1 MRTTST
7 TRCRSE
13 ADNAKAASWLAALIL
28 AAMLLGITAFPTRA
42 DCNPSGAGAAGALP
56 TGEST
61 LSPQGADRIDARCY
75 SDLQGAA
82 AAAIAANVP
91 LWLPAGTYTL
101 DRELV
106 IDYAPLA
113 ATGFQIISDG
123 AIIDATATGQRAMT
137 IECSGGTPDNSKGCF
152 YFHIQGTLF
161 VNANTSQAAVRF
173 GLNDFSD
180 AHNSAKI
187 DHLIVN
193 NAGSGYAVRLN
204 YILNADIFTVA
215 VTAGSAGLVM
225 DQVQFS
231 KISGAASAT
240 AGTAMLIQNGYT
252 FSNTISAIDLE
263 VARTCLAITS
273 PSAVHNTFVS
283 PYFVCPTAVA
293 ASSGASN
300 LLFNPL
306 YGSGTRAPAPGSQTG
321 ILTLP

>member
-1 MRTTST
+1 MQTAAPRHPRPEAAIAATTV
-7 TRCRSE
+7 
-13 ADNAKAASWLAALIL
+13 KIPAALLAAI
-28 AAMLLGITAFPTRA
+28 LLGIMAFPARA
-42 DCNPSGAGAAGALP
+42 DCNPAG
-56 TGEST
+56 
-61 LSPQGADRIDARCY
+61 RIDASCY
-75 SDLQGAA
+75 SNLQDATG
-82 AAAIAANVP
+82 AAIAANKP
-91 LWLPAGTYTL
+91 LWLPAGTYVL

-113 ATGFQIISDG
+113 DTGFQIISDG
-123 AIIDATATGQRAMT
+123 AVIDATATGQRAMS
-137 IECSGGTPDNSKGCF
+137 IECSGGAPDNPKGCF

-161 VNANTSQAAVRF
+161 VNANTSVAAFRF

-193 NAGSGYAVRLN
+193 NAGSGSGVRYN
-204 YILNADIFTVA
+204 YVLNADIFTVA
-215 VTAGSAGLVM
+215 VTTGSAGLVM

-240 AGTAMLIQNGYT
+240 TGTAMLIENGYT

-263 VARTCLAITS
+263 VAQTCLAITS
-273 PSAVHNTFVS
+273 PSANHNTFVS
-283 PYFVCPTAVA
+283 PYFVCPIAIA

-306 YGSGTRAPAPGSQTG
+306 YGGGTSAPAPGSQTG

>member
-1 MRTTST
+1 MQTVVPSHPRP
-7 TRCRSE
+7 E
-13 ADNAKAASWLAALIL
+13 ATIAAAASWVSAAIL
-28 AAMLLGITAFPTRA
+28 AAILLGTTASPTRA
-42 DCNPSGAGAAGALP
+42 DCNPS
-56 TGEST
+56 
-61 LSPQGADRIDARCY
+61 DRIDARCY
-75 SDLQGAA
+75 PDLQGATA
-82 AAAIAANVP
+82 AALATNVP
-91 LWLPAGTYTL
+91 LWLPSGTYTL

-123 AIIDATATGQRAMT
+123 AIIDATATGQRAMS

-161 VNANTSQAAVRF
+161 VNANTGQAAVRF

-187 DHLIVN
+187 DHLIAN

-204 YILNADIFTVA
+204 YILNADIFAVA
-215 VTAGSAGLVM
+215 VSAGSAGLVM

-231 KISGAASAT
+231 RISGAASAT
-240 AGTAMLIQNGYT
+240 TGTAMLIERGYT
-252 FSNTISAIDLE
+252 MANTIQAIDLE
-263 VARTCLAITS
+263 VARICLAITS
-273 PSAVHNTFVS
+273 PSANHNTFVS
-283 PYFVCPTAVA
+283 PYFVCPTAIAAVA
-293 ASSGASN
+293 GVSN

-306 YGSGTRAPAPGSQTG
+306 FGGRTGPPAPGSQTG

>member
-1 MRTTST
+1 MV
-7 TRCRSE
+7 
-13 ADNAKAASWLAALIL
+13 AAFIL
-28 AAMLLGITAFPTRA
+28 AATLLGIIAVPARA
-42 DCNPSGAGAAGALP
+42 DCNPS
-56 TGEST
+56 
-61 LSPQGADRIDARCY
+61 DRIDARCY
-75 SDLQGAA
+75 ADLQSAT

-91 LWLPAGTYTL
+91 LWLPSGTYAL

-123 AIIDATATGQRAMT
+123 AIIDATATGQRAIT
-137 IECSGGTPDNSKGCF
+137 IECGGGTPDNSKGCF

-161 VNANTSQAAVRF
+161 VNANTGQAAVRF

-204 YILNADIFTVA
+204 YVLNANIFTVA
-215 VTAGSAGLVM
+215 VSAGTAGLVM

-231 KISGAASAT
+231 SISGAASAN
-240 AGTAMLIQNGYT
+240 AGTAMLIEGGYT
-252 FSNTISAIDLE
+252 MANTIQAIDLE
-263 VARTCLAITS
+263 VAQTCLEITS
-273 PSAVHNTFVS
+273 PSANHNTFVS
-283 PYFVCPTAVA
+283 PYFVCPTAIV
-293 ASSGASN
+293 ASSGSSN
-300 LLFNPL
+300 LMFNPL
-306 YGSGTRAPAPGSQTG
+306 YGSGTKAPVPGSQNG